1 MKAWQIPLKKTPNKM
16 GKKGTKKKNLSP
28 IQKKQKPQ
36 SESLNGKGT
45 NHAPKPPLV
54 ARSISKRKKLDEKL
68 ERVVNL
74 EKPSPKM
81 TTHFKIKVT

>member
-1 MKAWQIPLKKTPNKM
+1 MMKAWKILLKKTPNKM
-16 GKKGTKKKNLSP
+16 GKKGTNP
-28 IQKKQKPQ
+28 IQKKKQKLQ
-36 SESLNGKGT
+36 SGSLNGKGT

>member
-1 MKAWQIPLKKTPNKM
+1 MANSIKENTQQNRENRNKEKRPKSDPKSKT
-16 GKKGTKKKNLSP
+16 
-28 IQKKQKPQ
+28 Q
-36 SESLNGKGT
+36 SGSLNGKGT
-45 NHAPKPPLV
+45 NHVPNPPLV

-81 TTHFKIKVT
+81 TTNFKIKVT